1 MTEQTQPTDAEI
13 EALGHRM
20 CWRYKHDTG
29 VNHISTFTFNAQTLH
44 DFARAVL
51 AKWGTPAGAGEPLF
65 WYRPVCG
72 GEMYE
77 GPFHTNSADAK
88 NLRAYKPDEW
98 KPLFTTPQPTQAQAG
113 AVPQHQPTPDV
124 QAKMAVNQWDHFGD
138 ILPTLKAISRGDWY
152 WGANSRCKYIEIRL
166 DTRDGGCL
174 LFDRERVRIS
184 PAQFAHQSHSVRM
197 EPWPGI
203 KGADHG

>member
-1 MTEQTQPTDAEI
+1 MTEPTELLPCPFCGSNAVASISKSES
-13 EALGHRM
+13 L
-20 CWRYKHDTG
+20 WSHDIVDWTR
-29 VNHISTFTFNAQTLH
+29 VHCTNDDCNAQT
-44 DFARAVL
+44 
-51 AKWGTPAGAGEPLF
+51 EPT
-65 WYRPVCG
+65 CDG
-72 GEMYE
+72 YE
-77 GPFHTNSADAK
+77 PSAIEVW
-88 NLRAYKPDEW
+88 NRR
-98 KPLFTTPQPTQAQAG
+98 TPQPTKAQAG

-184 PAQFAHQSHSVRM
+184 PAQFSHQSHSVRM

>member
-1 MTEQTQPTDAEI
+1 MTEQTQPTDAELLAEYDRVFNTTRTI
-13 EALGHRM
+13 DRHGVAL
-20 CWRYKHDTG
+20 
-29 VNHISTFTFNAQTLH
+29 
-44 DFARAVL
+44 RAVL
-51 AKWGTPAGAGEPLF
+51 AKWGTPAGAGEVVAWMDDFGNTFPLAANKGAGS
-65 WYRPVCG
+65 WL
-72 GEMYE
+72 
-77 GPFHTNSADAK
+77 DAHK
-88 NLRAYKPDEW
+88 RNW
-98 KPLFTTPQPTQAQAG
+98 KPLYTTTQPTQAQAG

-203 KGADHG
+203 KGADHA